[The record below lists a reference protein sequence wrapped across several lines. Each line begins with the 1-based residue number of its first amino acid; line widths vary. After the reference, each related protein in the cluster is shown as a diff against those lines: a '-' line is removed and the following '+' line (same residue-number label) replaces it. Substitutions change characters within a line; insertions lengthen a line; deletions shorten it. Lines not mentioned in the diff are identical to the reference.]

1 MTETLERPT
10 YEPKQDHM
18 PIEAVDHIELWVG
31 NARQAAY
38 YYEHA
43 YGYQP
48 IAFTGLETGN
58 RNHVGYVMAQGEIRL
73 VLTGTLGPEGPITEF
88 VHAHGDGVKR
98 IALRVPDMAGA
109 FREAVARGATPVQEP
124 SFEEDAEGRAGFAS
138 IALYGD
144 VVMTFV
150 ERHDYRG
157 AFLPRYQA
165 MGGTTNGERHRGVG
179 IAAIDHIVGNVEL
192 GKMNEWVGWFE
203 KVLGFEQLQH
213 FTDEAISTEYSAL
226 MSKVMQNGSGKVKFP
241 INEPAPGKKKSQIE
255 EYLDF
260 NRSPGVQH
268 MALITGDIIKTVDE
282 LKRRGVDFLTVP
294 ATYYEDLW
302 DRVGT
307 IREDVKE
314 IERLNIMVDRDDEGY
329 LLQIFTKP
337 VQDRPTVFYEV
348 IQRRGSRGFGEGNFK
363 ALFEAIEREQDKRG
377 NL

>member
-1 MTETLERPT
+1 MTEILERPA
-10 YEPKQDHM
+10 YEPKVDHM
-18 PIEAVDHIELWVG
+18 PIEAVDHLELWVG

-43 YGYQP
+43 MG
-48 IAFTGLETGN
+48 FTMVAYTGMETGN
-58 RNHVGYVMAQGEIRL
+58 RHQVGYVMAQGEIRL
-73 VLTGTLGPEGPITEF
+73 VISGALGPESPITEF
-88 VHAHGDGVKR
+88 VRAHGDGVKR
-98 IALRVPDMAGA
+98 VALRVPDCDAA
-109 FREAVARGATPVQEP
+109 FREAVARGASPLTEP
-124 SFEEDAEGRAGFAS
+124 SFEDDAGGRAGLAS

-150 ERHDYRG
+150 ERKAYGG
-157 AFLPRYQA
+157 AFLPGYQA
-165 MGGTTNGERHRGVG
+165 AAATARPRGAG
-179 IAAIDHIVGNVEL
+179 IAAIDHVVGNVEL
-192 GKMNEWVGWFE
+192 GNMNAWVKWFE
-203 KVLGFEQLQH
+203 DVLGFEQMQH

-241 INEPAPGKKKSQIE
+241 INEPAPGKRKSQIE
-255 EYLDF
+255 EYLEF
-260 NRSPGVQH
+260 NRAPGVQH
-268 MALITGDIIKTVDE
+268 VALITGDVIRTVDE
-282 LKRRGVDFLTVP
+282 LKQRGVEFLTVP
-294 ATYYEDLW
+294 QSYYHDLW
-302 DRVGT
+302 QRVGE

-337 VQDRPTVFYEV
+337 VQDRPTMFFEV

>member
-1 MTETLERPT
+1 
-10 YEPKQDHM
+10 M
-18 PIEAVDHIELWVG
+18 PIEAVDHLEIWVG

-38 YYEHA
+38 FYEHA
-43 YGYQP
+43 YGFTP
-48 IAFTGLETGN
+48 VAFTGLETGN
-58 RNHVGYVMAQGEIRL
+58 REHVGYVLAQGEIRL
-73 VLTGTLGPEGPITEF
+73 VLKGALGPESEIAEF
-88 VHAHGDGVKR
+88 VHAHGDGVKQ
-98 IALRVPDMAGA
+98 IALRVPDVAAA
-109 FREAVARGATPVQEP
+109 FRAAVDRGAKPVHEP
-124 SFEEDAEGRAGFAS
+124 AFEEDPQGRAGLAG

-150 ERHDYRG
+150 ERGGYHG
-157 AFLPRYQA
+157 AFLPGYQPVA
-165 MGGTTNGERHRGVG
+165 GAASGGDGRHRGVG

-192 GKMNEWVGWFE
+192 GRMNEWVAWFE
-203 KVLGFEQLQH
+203 RVMGFEQLQH
-213 FTDEAISTEYSAL
+213 FTDQAISTEYSAL

-241 INEPAPGKKKSQIE
+241 INEPAAGKRKSQIE

-268 MALITGDIIKTVDE
+268 TALITGDIIRTVDE
-282 LKRRGVDFLTVP
+282 LKQRGVEFLSVP
-294 ATYYEDLW
+294 GAYYQELW
-302 DRVGT
+302 DRVGP